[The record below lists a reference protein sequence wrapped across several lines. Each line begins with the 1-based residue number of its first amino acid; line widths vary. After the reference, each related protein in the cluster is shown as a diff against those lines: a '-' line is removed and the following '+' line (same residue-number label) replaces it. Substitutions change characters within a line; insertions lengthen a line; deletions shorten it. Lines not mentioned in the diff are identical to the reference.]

1 MIKLF
6 QTIKDEVLLIKSA
19 KIAAN
24 LLSTPTKNLK
34 NKIKPLLPKFP

>member
-6 QTIKDEVLLIKSA
+6 QTIKDEVLLIKCS

-24 LLSTPTKNLK
+24 LLATPTKN
-34 NKIKPLLPKFP
+34 